1 MLLDT
6 YENMMDAY
14 NALKDFAEKDT
25 FEECDSLINLMR
37 KWFMHHADEVEAI
50 CLDELRKE
58 AYEKICEASCV
69 LQVYDERDPSDSNL
83 VLLRSLRGWM
93 IDIEEEEKKKSS

>member
-14 NALKDFAEKDT
+14 NALKDFAKKDT

-58 AYEKICEASCV
+58 AYEKIREASSV
-69 LQVYDERDPSDSNL
+69 LQVYDERDPSDRNL
-83 VLLRSLRGWM
+83 VLLRSLRSWM

>member
-1 MLLDT
+1 
-6 YENMMDAY
+6 MDAY
-14 NALKDFAEKDT
+14 NALKNFAEKDT

-58 AYEKICEASCV
+58 VYEKIREASCV
-69 LQVYDERDPSDSNL
+69 LQVYDERDPSDRNL
-83 VLLRSLRGWM
+83 VLLRSLRSWM

>member
-1 MLLDT
+1 
-6 YENMMDAY
+6 MDAY
-14 NALKDFAEKDT
+14 NALKNFAEKDT

-58 AYEKICEASCV
+58 VYEKIREASCV

-83 VLLRSLRGWM
+83 VLLRSLRSWI
-93 IDIEEEEKKKSS
+93 IDIEKEEEKKSS

>member
-14 NALKDFAEKDT
+14 NALKNFAEKDT

-58 AYEKICEASCV
+58 VYEKIREASCV

-83 VLLRSLRGWM
+83 VLLRSLRSWI
-93 IDIEEEEKKKSS
+93 IDIEKEEEKKSS

>member
-14 NALKDFAEKDT
+14 NALKNFAEKDT

-58 AYEKICEASCV
+58 AYEKISEASCV

-93 IDIEEEEKKKSS
+93 IDIEEEETKKSS

>member
-1 MLLDT
+1 MTLET
-6 YENMMDAY
+6 YEKMMEAY
-14 NALKDFAEKDT
+14 NALFAFVKEDT

-58 AYEKICEASCV
+58 VYEKIREASCV

-93 IDIEEEEKKKSS
+93 IDIEEEEKKSS